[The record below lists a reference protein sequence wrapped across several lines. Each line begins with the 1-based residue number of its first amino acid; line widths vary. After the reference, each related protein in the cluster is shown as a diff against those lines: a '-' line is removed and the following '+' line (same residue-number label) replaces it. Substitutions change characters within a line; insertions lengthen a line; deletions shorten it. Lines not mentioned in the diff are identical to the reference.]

1 MSTRRAL
8 TPPLRTAVAT
18 AAVAV
23 GLVAGAAGLAAC
35 GSDGSEPAASSN
47 ASSST
52 TTAAS
57 DATTTADDATDD
69 GLPAKVEMADAQ
81 VLIGMSEADA
91 QAKADDAG
99 WTLRVSRIDG
109 EDLPSTND
117 YNPQRVNV
125 SVTDGEVDA
134 ILSIG

>member
-47 ASSST
+47 AST
-52 TTAAS
+52 TTTVAS
-57 DATTTADDATDD
+57 DATTTVDDATDD

>member
-57 DATTTADDATDD
+57 DATTTVDD

>member
-1 MSTRRAL
+1 MPIDGTYR
-8 TPPLRTAVAT
+8 P
-18 AAVAV
+18 V
-23 GLVAGAAGLAAC
+23 GG
-35 GSDGSEPAASSN
+35 
-47 ASSST
+47 
-52 TTAAS
+52 
-57 DATTTADDATDD
+57 
-69 GLPAKVEMADAQ
+69 
-81 VLIGMSEADA
+81 
-91 QAKADDAG
+91 AKADDAG